1 MSITSIYLGRKLYE
15 KLSNID
21 KNSNTTIEELVIKL
35 LSKELSVELDPR
47 EEVELHLKLCEKYLS
62 EVEEFL
68 RKGDY
73 IQTSEKA
80 WGATTQIVKALTAKE
95 GRKLES
101 YMDLW
106 GYVSE
111 LASKLSDKELRHL

>member
-1 MSITSIYLGRKLYE
+1 VSIISIYLGRKLY
-15 KLSNID
+15 KKILNIA
-21 KNSNTTIEELVIKL
+21 KNSDTPIEELVIKL

-73 IQTSEKA
+73 I
-80 WGATTQIVKALTAKE
+80 
-95 GRKLES
+95 
-101 YMDLW
+101 
-106 GYVSE
+106 
-111 LASKLSDKELRHL
+111 

>member
-21 KNSNTTIEELVIKL
+21 KNSATPIEELVIKL